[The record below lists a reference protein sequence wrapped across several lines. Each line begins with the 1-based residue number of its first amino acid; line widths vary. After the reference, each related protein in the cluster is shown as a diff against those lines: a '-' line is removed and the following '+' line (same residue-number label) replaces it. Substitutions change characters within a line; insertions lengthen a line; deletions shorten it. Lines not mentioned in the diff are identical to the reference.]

1 MNKLT
6 KRSLAAFASLGLV
19 ATTLVVAAPAQAA
32 PITIKVLTPNYTDN
46 MAAYYKDL
54 ETRFMAANPEIKVE
68 HENVSWDDILVKGRT
83 LISTKSYPDILNLN
97 TFSEFA
103 AEGLLYKTSDLF
115 TADKLSDFVTA
126 FRENSKY
133 NGVEYAVPD
142 LASARMFFINKALFY
157 GAGNTKI
164 PTTWA
169 EVTAAAKKIKAKYGS
184 KVYPLAIPL
193 GSEEA
198 QAEFQIWAGGNGGR
212 YFNETTG
219 KWVINSAENLATLNQ
234 LKAWVKAGYTQPN
247 PASTNRTDAFKL
259 FSQGKVAMIN
269 ASVFFPST
277 LKDYKSTVD
286 YGVAPFPSANAS
298 KKPITLGVQDYFMA
312 FNKDGKG
319 TNKDAVSK
327 YLNFLYEGKNY
338 AGFLKATGGFIPAT
352 KSASTE
358 VDSSLLPFIEQLPN
372 AIFYP
377 GTLGSWGTVV
387 AKITTQ
393 IGTGITKDAKTVL
406 DSLQKTAEA
415 AGTK

>member
-1 MNKLT
+1 MKKFT
-6 KRSLAAFASLGLV
+6 KRSLAAVASFALVTGALV
-19 ATTLVVAAPAQAA
+19 AAAPAQAA

-46 MAAYYKDL
+46 MAAYYADL
-54 ETRFMAANPEIKVE
+54 EKRFMAANPDITVV

-83 LISTKSYPDILNLN
+83 LISTKSYPDVLNLN

-103 AEGLLYKTSDLF
+103 AEGLLYKASDLF

-126 FRENSKY
+126 FRDNSKY

-157 GAGNTKI
+157 GAGNSKI
-164 PTTWA
+164 PTTWP
-169 EVTAAAKKIKAKYGS
+169 EVTAAAAKIKAKYGS

-198 QAEFQIWAGGNGGR
+198 QAEFQIWAGGNGGK
-212 YFNETTG
+212 YFDEASG
-219 KWVINSAENLATLNQ
+219 KWVIDSAENLATLNQ

-286 YGVAPFPSANAS
+286 YGVAPFPHAVG
-298 KKPITLGVQDYFMA
+298 KKSITLGVQDYFMA

-327 YLNFLYEGKNY
+327 YLNFLYSASNY

-393 IGTGITKDAKTVL
+393 IGTAMTKDPKTVL
-406 DSLQKTAEA
+406 KSLQATAVA

>member
-32 PITIKVLTPNYTDN
+32 DVTIKIITPNYLPG
-46 MAAYYKDL
+46 MPAYYADL
-54 ETRFMAANPEIKVE
+54 NKRFMEANPTIKVE
-68 HENVSWDDILVKGRT
+68 HENLSWDDILVKGRT
-83 LISTKSYPDILNLN
+83 LIATKSYPDILNLN

-103 AEGLLYKTSDLF
+103 SEDLLYKASDLF
-115 TADKLSDFVTA
+115 TEKTLSDFATA

-133 NGVEYAVPD
+133 NGVEYAVAD
-142 LASARMFFINKALFY
+142 LASARMFFINKTLFY

-169 EVTAAAKKIKAKYGS
+169 EVTAASKKIKAKYGS
-184 KVYPLAIPL
+184 KVYPLALPL

-212 YFNETTG
+212 YFDEKTS
-219 KWVINSAENLATLNQ
+219 KWVINSSTNLATMNQ
-234 LKAWVKAGYTQPN
+234 LKSWVKAGYTQPN
-247 PASTNRTDAFKL
+247 PASTNRSDAFRL
-259 FSQGKVAMIN
+259 FAQGKVAMIN
-269 ASVFFPST
+269 ASVFFPGE
-277 LKDYKSTVD
+277 LKNLYKSKVD
-286 YGVAPFPSANAS
+286 YGVAPFPTS
-298 KKPITLGVQDYFMA
+298 KSSIKPITLGVQDYFMG
-312 FNKDGKG
+312 FKKTG
-319 TNKDAVSK
+319 NKDAVSK
-327 YLNFLYEGKNY
+327 WLNFIYEPKNY
-338 AGFLKATGGFIPAT
+338 AGFLKAAGGFIPAT

-358 VDSSLLPFIEQLPN
+358 VDSSLLPFIEQLDN

-377 GTLGSWGTVV
+377 ATLGSWGAVV

-393 IGTGITKDAKTVL
+393 VGTGITKDAKTVL
-406 DSLQKTAEA
+406 DSLQATAVA

>member
-19 ATTLVVAAPAQAA
+19 AGALVVAAPAQAA

-54 ETRFMAANPEIKVE
+54 ETRFMAANPDIKVE

-103 AEGLLYKTSDLF
+103 AEGLLYKASDLF
-115 TADKLSDFVTA
+115 TADKLSDFVPA
-126 FRENSKY
+126 FRDNSKY
-133 NGVEYAVPD
+133 QGVEYAVPD

-157 GAGNTKI
+157 GAGNTAI

-198 QAEFQIWAGGNGGR
+198 QAEFQIWTGGNGGK
-212 YFNETTG
+212 YFDEATS
-219 KWVINSAENLATLNQ
+219 KWVINSAANLETLNQ
-234 LKAWVKAGYTQPN
+234 LKSWVKAGYTQPN

-277 LKDYKSTVD
+277 LKDYKSKVD
-286 YGVAPFPSANAS
+286 YGVAAFPHNTG
-298 KKPITLGVQDYFMA
+298 KKSITLGVQDYFMA
-312 FNKDGKG
+312 FKKTGNQ
-319 TNKDAVSK
+319 DAVSK
-327 YLNFLYEGKNY
+327 YLNFLYSASNY

-406 DSLQKTAEA
+406 NSLQATAEA

>member
-32 PITIKVLTPNYTDN
+32 DVTIKVLTPNYTDN

-54 ETRFMAANPEIKVE
+54 ETRFMAANPTIKVE

-103 AEGLLYKTSDLF
+103 AEGLLYKASDLF
-115 TADKLSDFVTA
+115 TADKLADFVPA
-126 FRENSKY
+126 FRDNSKY
-133 NGVEYAVPD
+133 QGVEYAVPD

-157 GAGNTKI
+157 GAGNTTI

-198 QAEFQIWAGGNGGR
+198 QAEFQIWTGGNGGK
-212 YFNETTG
+212 YFDDATG
-219 KWVINSAENLATLNQ
+219 KWVINSAANLETLNQ
-234 LKAWVKAGYTQPN
+234 LKSWVKAGYTQPN

-277 LKDYKSTVD
+277 LKDYKSKVD
-286 YGVAPFPSANAS
+286 YGVAAFPHNTG
-298 KKPITLGVQDYFMA
+298 KKSITLGVQDYFMA
-312 FNKDGKG
+312 FKKTGNQ
-319 TNKDAVSK
+319 DAVSK
-327 YLNFLYEGKNY
+327 YLNFLYSASNY

-406 DSLQKTAEA
+406 DSLQATAVA

>member
-103 AEGLLYKTSDLF
+103 AEGLLYKASDLF
-115 TADKLSDFVTA
+115 TAEKLTDFVPA
-126 FRENSKY
+126 FRDQSKY
-133 NGVEYAVPD
+133 AGVEYAVPD

-169 EVTAAAKKIKAKYGS
+169 EVTAASKKIKAKYGS

-212 YFNETTG
+212 YFDETNK

-277 LKDYKSTVD
+277 LKDYKSKVD
-286 YGVAPFPSANAS
+286 YGVAPFPSASAS

-312 FNKDGKG
+312 FKKTGNQ
-319 TNKDAVSK
+319 DAVSK

-393 IGTGITKDAKTVL
+393 IGTAMTKDPKTVL
-406 DSLQKTAEA
+406 KSLQATAVA

>member
-1 MNKLT
+1 MKKMT
-6 KRSLAAFASLGLV
+6 KRSLAAIASLGLV
-19 ATTLVVAAPAQAA
+19 AGALVAAAPAQAA
-32 PITIKVLTPNYTDN
+32 DITIKVLTPNYTDN

-54 ETRFMAANPEIKVE
+54 ETRFMAANPTIKVE

-83 LISTKSYPDILNLN
+83 LISTKSYPDVLNLN

-103 AEGLLYKTSDLF
+103 AEDLLYKASDLF
-115 TADKLSDFVTA
+115 DSTKLSDFVPA
-126 FRENSKY
+126 FRDNSKY
-133 NGVEYAVPD
+133 KGVEYAVPD

-212 YFNETTG
+212 YFDEASS

-277 LKDYKSTVD
+277 LKDYKSKVD
-286 YGVAPFPSANAS
+286 YGVAPFPAATAA

-312 FNKDGKG
+312 FKKAGNQ
-319 TNKDAVSK
+319 DAVSK
-327 YLNFLYEGKNY
+327 YLNFLYSASNY

-406 DSLQKTAEA
+406 NSLQATAEA

>member
-1 MNKLT
+1 MVT
-6 KRSLAAFASLGLV
+6 GALV
-19 ATTLVVAAPAQAA
+19 AAAPAQAA
-32 PITIKVLTPNYTDN
+32 VTIKIITPNYTDK
-46 MAAYYKDL
+46 MPAFYADL
-54 ETRFMAANPEIKVE
+54 NKRFMAENPGIKVE
-68 HENVSWDDILVKGRT
+68 HENLSWDDILVKGRT

-103 AEGLLYKTSDLF
+103 AEGLLYKASDLF
-115 TADKLSDFVTA
+115 TTTKLADFATA

-164 PTTWA
+164 PTTWP
-169 EVTAAAKKIKAKYGS
+169 EVTAAAAKIKAKYGS

-198 QAEFQIWAGGNGGR
+198 QAEFQIWAGGNGGK
-212 YFNETTG
+212 YFDSATG

-286 YGVAPFPSANAS
+286 YGVAPFPHAVG
-298 KKPITLGVQDYFMA
+298 KKSITLGVQDYFMA

-327 YLNFLYEGKNY
+327 YLNFLYSPANY

-393 IGTGITKDAKTVL
+393 IGTAMTKDPKTVL
-406 DSLQKTAEA
+406 NSLQAVAVA

>member
-1 MNKLT
+1 MKKFT
-6 KRSLAAFASLGLV
+6 KRSIAAAASFAMVTGALV
-19 ATTLVVAAPAQAA
+19 AAAPAQAA
-32 PITIKVLTPNYTDN
+32 DITIKIITPNYTDK
-46 MAAYYKDL
+46 MPAYYADL
-54 ETRFMAANPEIKVE
+54 NKRFEAANPGIKVE
-68 HENVSWDDILVKGRT
+68 HENLSWDDILVKGRT

-103 AEGLLYKTSDLF
+103 AEGLLHKASDLF
-115 TADKLSDFVTA
+115 TDAKLADFATA

-133 NGVEYAVPD
+133 NGTEYAVPD

-157 GAGNTKI
+157 GAGNSKI

-169 EVTAAAKKIKAKYGS
+169 EVTAASKKIKAKYGS

-212 YFNETTG
+212 YFDEKTN
-219 KWVINSAENLATLNQ
+219 KWVINSTQNVETLNQ

-277 LKDYKSTVD
+277 LKDYKSKVD
-286 YGVAPFPSANAS
+286 YGVAPFPTS
-298 KKPITLGVQDYFMA
+298 KSSIKPITLGVQDYFMA
-312 FNKDGKG
+312 FKKTGNQ
-319 TNKDAVSK
+319 DAVSK
-327 YLNFLYEGKNY
+327 WLNFLYSPANY
-338 AGFLKATGGFIPAT
+338 AAFLKATGGFIPAT

-358 VDSSLLPFIEQLPN
+358 VDSTLLPFIEQLDR

-393 IGTGITKDAKTVL
+393 IGTGITKDSKTVL
-406 DSLQKTAEA
+406 NSLQATAVA

>member
-6 KRSLAAFASLGLV
+6 KRSFAALASLGLV
-19 ATTLVVAAPAQAA
+19 AGALAAAPAQANTV
-32 PITIKVLTPNYTDN
+32 TIKVVTPNYTDD
-46 MAAYYKDL
+46 MPAYYKDL
-54 ETRFMAANPEIKVE
+54 NARFMAANPGIKVE
-68 HENVSWDDILVKGRT
+68 HENLSWDDILVKGRT
-83 LISTKSYPDILNLN
+83 YISTKSYPDVLNLN

-115 TADKLSDFVTA
+115 TEAKLSDFVTA
-126 FRENSKY
+126 FRDNSKY

-142 LASARMFFINKALFY
+142 LASARMFFINKAVFY

-198 QAEFQIWAGGNGGR
+198 QAEFQ
-212 YFNETTG
+212 
-219 KWVINSAENLATLNQ
+219 
-234 LKAWVKAGYTQPN
+234 
-247 PASTNRTDAFKL
+247 
-259 FSQGKVAMIN
+259 VAMIN

-277 LKDYKSTVD
+277 LKDYKSKVD

-312 FNKDGKG
+312 FKKTGNQ
-319 TNKDAVSK
+319 DAVSK
-327 YLNFLYEGKNY
+327 YLNFLFEGKNY
-338 AGFLKATGGFIPAT
+338 AGFLKAAGGFIPAT

-358 VDSSLLPFIEQLPN
+358 VDSSLLPFIGQLPN

-377 GTLGSWGTVV
+377 GTLGSWGEVV

-393 IGTGITKDAKTVL
+393 IGTGITKNPKTVL
-406 DSLQKTAEA
+406 DSLQKTAVA

>member
-103 AEGLLYKTSDLF
+103 AEGLLYKASDLF
-115 TADKLSDFVTA
+115 TEEKLKDFVPA
-126 FRENSKY
+126 FRDNSKY
-133 NGVEYAVPD
+133 KGVEYAVPD

-169 EVTAAAKKIKAKYGS
+169 EVTAASKKIKAKYGS

-212 YFNETTG
+212 YFNETTE

-277 LKDYKSTVD
+277 LKDYKSKVD

-406 DSLQKTAEA
+406 DSLQATAVA

>member
-32 PITIKVLTPNYTDN
+32 DVTIKVLTPNYTDN

-54 ETRFMAANPEIKVE
+54 ETRFMAANPTIKVE

-103 AEGLLYKTSDLF
+103 AEGLLYKASDLF
-115 TADKLSDFVTA
+115 TEEKLKDFVPA
-126 FRENSKY
+126 FRDNSKY

-169 EVTAAAKKIKAKYGS
+169 EVTAASKKIKAKYGS

-198 QAEFQIWAGGNGGR
+198 QAEFQIWAGGNGGK
-212 YFNETTG
+212 YFDEATS

-277 LKDYKSTVD
+277 LKDYKSKVD
-286 YGVAPFPSANAS
+286 YGVAPFPSANSS

-312 FNKDGKG
+312 FKKTGNQ
-319 TNKDAVSK
+319 DAVSK

-406 DSLQKTAEA
+406 NSLQATAVA

>member
-6 KRSLAAFASLGLV
+6 KRSFAALASLGLV
-19 ATTLVVAAPAQAA
+19 AGALAAAPAQANTV
-32 PITIKVLTPNYTDN
+32 TIKVVTPNYTDD
-46 MAAYYKDL
+46 MPAYYKDL
-54 ETRFMAANPEIKVE
+54 NARFMAANPTIKVE
-68 HENVSWDDILVKGRT
+68 HENLSWDDILVKGRT
-83 LISTKSYPDILNLN
+83 YISTKSYPDVLNLN

-115 TADKLSDFVTA
+115 TEAKLSDFVTA
-126 FRENSKY
+126 FRDNSKY

-169 EVTAAAKKIKAKYGS
+169 EVTAASKKIKAKYGS

-212 YFNETTG
+212 YFDEKTS
-219 KWVINSAENLATLNQ
+219 KWVINSKENLDTLNQ

-277 LKDYKSTVD
+277 LKDYMVLLRSVLSQPLRWVLCRLLHKMSRVRRNLLTRC
-286 YGVAPFPSANAS
+286 GARRRQLMSR
-298 KKPITLGVQDYFMA
+298 
-312 FNKDGKG
+312 
-319 TNKDAVSK
+319 
-327 YLNFLYEGKNY
+327 
-338 AGFLKATGGFIPAT
+338 
-352 KSASTE
+352 
-358 VDSSLLPFIEQLPN
+358 SLLLRNTFRR
-372 AIFYP
+372 
-377 GTLGSWGTVV
+377 
-387 AKITTQ
+387 
-393 IGTGITKDAKTVL
+393 
-406 DSLQKTAEA
+406 
-415 AGTK
+415 

>member
-6 KRSLAAFASLGLV
+6 KRSFAALASLGLV
-19 ATTLVVAAPAQAA
+19 AGALVVAAPAQAA

-54 ETRFMAANPEIKVE
+54 ETRFMAANPDIKVE

-83 LISTKSYPDILNLN
+83 LISTKSYPDVLNLN

-115 TADKLSDFVTA
+115 TEAKLSDFVTA
-126 FRENSKY
+126 FRDNSKY

-169 EVTAAAKKIKAKYGS
+169 EVTAASKKIKAKYGS

-212 YFNETTG
+212 YFDEANS

-277 LKDYKSTVD
+277 LKDYKSKVD
-286 YGVAPFPSANAS
+286 YGVAPFPAATAS

-312 FNKDGKG
+312 FKKPGNQ
-319 TNKDAVSK
+319 DAVSK

-406 DSLQKTAEA
+406 NSLQATAVA